1 MRPLII
7 IGFLFFVF
15 GFVTWMSSVLVPYLQ
30 IACELDQFESQLV
43 AFAFYI
49 SYFVMAVPSG
59 YLLKKSGLKNGM
71 AIGLLVMALGAFIFI
86 PAAQNRQYLL
96 FLIGL
101 FVQGTGLAI
110 LQTASNPY
118 VTILG
123 PMESAA
129 KRISVMGI
137 CNGIAGI
144 LGPAVLGVVL
154 LDGVEELAG
163 SLTNMASASKA
174 AALDVLA
181 QKVILPY
188 IIIGIALF
196 ALAVF
201 IIKSSLP
208 EISEPEEST
217 EKSGPGMTSIWQFP
231 HLILGVLT
239 LFLYTGV
246 EVIAGN
252 TIIGYATFQGIP
264 MSSARFFTSFTLTS
278 MLAGYLIGIFAIP
291 RWCSQ
296 ENALKISA
304 VSGIIFSIAALVSVG
319 WLSVFFIAL
328 LGLAN
333 ALMWPSIWPL
343 AIRGLGSFTNTGS
356 AMLVMAIAGGA
367 VLPLVYGKLADLYSP
382 HTGYLILIPCYLF
395 ILYYAVSGHQAG
407 TRIKHEALAPS
418 SPSTP

>member
-217 EKSGPGMTSIWQFP
+217 ETSGPGMTSIWQFP

-407 TRIKHEALAPS
+407 TRIKPEALAPS